1 MSTQELVSCVPK
13 LLVLPS
19 RLTPMFLVQFPV
31 PLGFSLLFMVILD
44 LDLGAPG
51 HWGRAS
57 MGMSLWLPLPFVPQT
72 PRVGRNYKNFLSAK
86 FANLHATLMTVCL
99 LRAPYTLG
107 NASLGHWDN
116 PPTAKKFASLPYCGF
131 LRKNKTKF
139 LKRSQNSFSPLN
151 SKMWLLWVPRCVLR
165 EMPKTHKL
173 LFLTSSN

>member
-31 PLGFSLLFMVILD
+31 LLGFSLLFMVILD

-72 PRVGRNYKNFLSAK
+72 PRVGRNYNNFLSAK
-86 FANLHATLMTVCL
+86 FGNLHAGQLD
-99 LRAPYTLG
+99 
-107 NASLGHWDN
+107 DN
-116 PPTAKKFASLPYCGF
+116 MLA
-131 LRKNKTKF
+131 
-139 LKRSQNSFSPLN
+139 QSPLHPWER
-151 SKMWLLWVPRCVLR
+151 KPGALR
-165 EMPKTHKL
+165 
-173 LFLTSSN
+173 